1 MAGVYDYETFWNE
14 LDIDSGEIV
23 SAYYSLDKYSDMKA
37 KKFDWYDVG
46 TVDNYI
52 KAKKLF
58 KNSKVYSIP
67 KTNGEFLYKVNDRFI
82 KLSSDENFIEQR
94 IKRAD
99 NLGGLTPKLNYKG
112 KNLYSYDWVNGEVFY
127 DYNNLKTWER
137 FLDFAN
143 KNLWKEINVDY
154 DFSAICK
161 KFYYDKTMSRVKL
174 FLENR
179 DYDFTGD
186 HIVNGTQTH
195 SINELLEVFDWDR
208 VFDGIPTNSFHGDFH
223 FDHIV
228 YDGSEN
234 FYLLD
239 WRQNFGG
246 SDVGDVYYDLA
257 KMYGGILMS
266 YKLMKKEE
274 NFSCF
279 VDQNIVNYDHKSE
292 PILNEFKPIYERW
305 IQDNNYDLDK
315 IKLITSIIFLNM
327 APLHETEFGNLLFFK
342 SKQMLHEIK

>member
-1 MAGVYDYETFWNE
+1 
-14 LDIDSGEIV
+14 
-23 SAYYSLDKYSDMKA
+23 MKT
-37 KKFDWYDVG
+37 KTFDWYDVG

-52 KAKKLF
+52 KAKNLF
-58 KNSKVYSIP
+58 KDSKVYSIP

-82 KLSSDENFIEQR
+82 KLSSDENFIKQR

-99 NLGGLTPKLNYKG
+99 NLGGLTPKINYKG

-143 KNLWKEINVDY
+143 KNLWREINVDY

-186 HIVNGTQTH
+186 HIVNGTRTH

-246 SDVGDVYYDLA
+246 GDVGDVYYDLA

-266 YKLMKKEE
+266 YKLMKNEK

-279 VDQNIVNYDHKSE
+279 VDQNVVNYDHKSE
-292 PILNEFKPIYERW
+292 PILDEFKPIYERW
-305 IQDNNYDLDK
+305 IKDNNYDLNK
-315 IKLITSIIFLNM
+315 VKLITSIIFLNM
-327 APLHETEFGNLLFFK
+327 APLHEKQFGNLLFFK
-342 SKQMLHEIK
+342 SKEMLHKLYDK